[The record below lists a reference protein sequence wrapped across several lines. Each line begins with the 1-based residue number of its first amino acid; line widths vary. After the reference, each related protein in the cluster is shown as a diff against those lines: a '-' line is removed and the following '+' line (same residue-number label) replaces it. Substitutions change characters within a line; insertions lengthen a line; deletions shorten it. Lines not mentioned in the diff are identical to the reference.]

1 MKKTYLVVVNLL
13 PAVGRFFVN
22 LLTDRKNVGLTQKYS
37 LLSRDINQ
45 VSNFF
50 LLAIA

>member
-1 MKKTYLVVVNLL
+1 MKKTYLAGVNLL

-22 LLTDRKNVGLTQKYS
+22 LLTQVVGSTQNYS
-37 LLSRDINQ
+37 LPAGDMNQ
-45 VSNFF
+45 ASNFF